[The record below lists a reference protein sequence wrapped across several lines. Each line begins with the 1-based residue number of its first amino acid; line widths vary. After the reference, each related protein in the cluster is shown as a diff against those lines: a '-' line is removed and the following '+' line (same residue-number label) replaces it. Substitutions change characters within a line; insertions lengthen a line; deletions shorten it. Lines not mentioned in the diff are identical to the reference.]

1 MIQHFIEIKKRL
13 LFCVITFITI
23 FTIFY
28 IYSDYLYLLI
38 STPLLKYLPQG
49 SNVIATQVVAPFL
62 VPVKLC
68 LFLTLLTCFPIF
80 IYNIWAFILPGLYKE
95 EKNVITPVL
104 FFSIIL
110 FYSGILFSF
119 SVLVPLGINFFSS
132 CAPQGIS
139 VMTDIGNYLD
149 FVTTITLYSG
159 LIFQVPVI
167 TKMLIKLN
175 VISKK
180 QFKQKRRYIIIF
192 AFVLGMLLTPPDVLS
207 QIVLAIPLWFLFEL
221 GLFFS

>member
-104 FFSIIL
+104 FYSIIL

-149 FVTTITLYSG
+149 FVTTITLFSG
-159 LIFQVPVI
+159 IIFQVPVI

-180 QFKQKRRYIIIF
+180 QFKQKRRYVIIF